1 MNKIYKSVLGVAAAT
16 VVATA
21 SMAPAAVF
29 AYGDTTYNYYPNPG
43 RPTYTIEDINNGDI
57 DNIIT
62 FNSIEDYSDIMQGHI
77 KDERNFVGAMKKS
90 DYDNGTASAW
100 NSNTINVVDGETYKI
115 RMYVH
120 NNNRNGQDANAIA
133 EGVKAT
139 FSLPTTVGKSL
150 DVTGYIDSTNA
161 TPDRY
166 WDEVTFKSDEDFY
179 LEYVDGSAIYK
190 NHIKTFNLPDNII
203 SNESTAYLGYEE
215 LDGKIPGCYD
225 FEGEVIIE
233 VKVHKSVTSKLAKT
247 VRIKGS
253 GNEFT
258 ESVNAKIGDE
268 VEYQI
273 EYVNLL
279 NETVNNVTIR
289 DILPDNMEYV
299 EGSTYLYNYHYQDG
313 VRLRDNTVTTS
324 GINIGNYES
333 WGNAFVLF
341 TARVVNDNLACG
353 NNQLVNWANVTV
365 NNTVT
370 GKDDASVFVVRDD
383 ATCKKNPAPIPDRLP
398 ETGPMTIATGA
409 IGAGAAT
416 TVLGYFVSSRR
427 KK

>member
-1 MNKIYKSVLGVAAAT
+1 MNKIYKSVLGVSTAIL
-16 VVATA
+16 VAGA
-21 SMAPAAVF
+21 SLNPAAVF
-29 AYGDTTYNYYPNPG
+29 AYGDNTGTLEG
-43 RPTYTIEDINNGDI
+43 RPVYTIEQINDGAI
-57 DNIIT
+57 DNKIT
-62 FNSIEDYSDIMQGHI
+62 LNSISDHSDIMQGHI
-77 KDERNFVGAMKKS
+77 EDERNFVGAMTKS
-90 DYDNGTASAW
+90 DYDNNTASVW
-100 NSNTINVVDGETYKI
+100 NANTINVVDGGTYKI

-120 NNNRNGQDANAIA
+120 NNNRNGLDAIA

-139 FSLPTTVGKSL
+139 FSLPTTVNKEL
-150 DVTGYIDSTNA
+150 TVIGYLDSTNA
-161 TPDRY
+161 TPTRY
-166 WDEVTFKSDEDFY
+166 FDEVTFKSDENFY

-190 NHIKTFNLPDNII
+190 NHKGTFNLSDNII
-203 SNESTAYLGYEE
+203 SNESTAYLGYEQM
-215 LDGKIPGCYD
+215 DGKIPGCYD
-225 FEGEVIIE
+225 YEGEVIIE
-233 VKVHKSVTSKLAKT
+233 VKAHSSVTSKLAKT

-279 NETVNNVTIR
+279 SETVNNVMIR

-299 EGSTYLYNYHYQDG
+299 DGSTYLYNYNYQDG
-313 VRLRDNTVTTS
+313 IRLRDNTVTTS

-333 WGNAFVLF
+333 WGNAYVRF
-341 TARVVNDNLACG
+341 TAKVVNANLACG

-365 NNTVT
+365 NNAVT
-370 GKDDASVFVVRDD
+370 GKDDASVFVTRDD
-383 ATCKKNPAPIPDRLP
+383 ASCKKLPSTLP